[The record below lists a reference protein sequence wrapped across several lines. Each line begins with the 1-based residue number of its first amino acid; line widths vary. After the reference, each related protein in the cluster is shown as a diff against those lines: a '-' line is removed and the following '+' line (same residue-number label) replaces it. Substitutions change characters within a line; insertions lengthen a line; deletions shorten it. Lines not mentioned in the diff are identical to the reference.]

1 MLADSLWG
9 EKRPRHPE
17 EAVRHHMG
25 RIRKALESQG
35 LPPIVMKMHRAYRA
49 DPPAGSLDLHRFR
62 SFLVAARMANSAGDR
77 ESAAE
82 LTEKALT
89 CWTNGRGRLPDL
101 RDTPGL
107 MAIACQLAVQRHKA
121 QTWLASLQVDLDR
134 QEELIPIPGQGGD
147 ADAGCLA
154 QR

>member
-49 DPPAGSLDLHRFR
+49 DPPTGSLDLHRFR

-121 QTWLASLQVDLDR
+121 QTWLAGQ
-134 QEELIPIPGQGGD
+134 PPG
-147 ADAGCLA
+147 
-154 QR
+154 RP